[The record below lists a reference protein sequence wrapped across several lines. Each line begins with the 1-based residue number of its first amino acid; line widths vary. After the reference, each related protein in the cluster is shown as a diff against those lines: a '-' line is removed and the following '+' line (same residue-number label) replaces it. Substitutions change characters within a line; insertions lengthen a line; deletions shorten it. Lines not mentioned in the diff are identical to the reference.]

1 MEIPVVMA
9 LTKQLESRLESIFM
23 LHIVTRR
30 NNE

>member
-9 LTKQLESRLESIFM
+9 LTKQLESRLKSIFM
-23 LHIVTRR
+23 LHIATRR